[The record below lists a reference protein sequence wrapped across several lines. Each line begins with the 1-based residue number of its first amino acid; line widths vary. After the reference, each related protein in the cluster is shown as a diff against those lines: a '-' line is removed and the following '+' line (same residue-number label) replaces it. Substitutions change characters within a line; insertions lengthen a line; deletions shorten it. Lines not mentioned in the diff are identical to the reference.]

1 MRFYL
6 LTSTFCLLTP
16 IAALSAQ
23 PQRMPAGAIG
33 VWEGRSTVGPRDS
46 VIATY
51 TLTVMPEASGI
62 RMKLPNRDPQT
73 PRLVAAGGDSLV
85 TETGPYDSV
94 ARPGLKV
101 TTRTIS
107 HFKGDSLFGT
117 FEGRYSDGMVTR
129 GKTSGKRQRG

>member
-1 MRFYL
+1 MRRALFVAL
-6 LTSTFCLLTP
+6 LF
-16 IAALSAQ
+16 AL
-23 PQRMPAGAIG
+23 PAGAQSVRIPTAALG
-33 VWEGRSTVGPRDS
+33 IWEGRSTVPPRDS

-51 TLTVMPEASGI
+51 TLTVTADASGI

-73 PRLVAAGGDSLV
+73 PRIIAAGGDSVV

-107 HFKGDSLFGT
+107 HFRGDSLFGS
-117 FEGRYSDGMVTR
+117 FEARYSDGSVTR
-129 GKTSGKRQRG
+129 GSTSGARRR

>member
-1 MRFYL
+1 MRRALFVAL
-6 LTSTFCLLTP
+6 LF
-16 IAALSAQ
+16 AV
-23 PQRMPAGAIG
+23 PAGAQTVRIPAVAVG
-33 VWEGRSTVGPRDS
+33 AWEGRSTVPPRDS

-51 TLTVMPEASGI
+51 TLTVTADASGL

-73 PRLVAAGGDSLV
+73 PRIIAAGGDSVV

-107 HFKGDSLFGT
+107 HFKGDSLFGSFT
-117 FEGRYSDGMVTR
+117 ASYSDGSVTR
-129 GKTSGKRQRG
+129 GRTSGIRAVR